1 MKVVLV
7 GGGPANLFLATKLLE
22 KNNIVELY
30 EKTTGVGKKFLVAG
44 KSGLNITHS
53 ENAIK
58 MSEKYFEQKDL
69 FNSLFQDF
77 SNTDLITWL
86 ESMGIETFIGS
97 SNRVFP
103 KSMKATEILNSWLE
117 ILKSNT
123 NFSLFTKHELT
134 SIEKDTVEFNHSINV
149 KFDKIIYALGGA
161 SWSRTGSDG
170 SWVKL
175 FEKFNLNINKFK
187 PMNVGFNIDWSENFK
202 SQFDRS
208 HLKNIVLKSNGK
220 DIRGELMIT
229 PYGIEGTPIYTLSR
243 DIRASLE
250 EADECY
256 ISIDLKPDLNQD
268 EINIKFKN
276 RSMKDSLSNFL
287 RKSFGLDKLGLAL
300 LKEFTDKDDYSK
312 SIATLIKNCPIKIKS
327 TRDIEEAISTSGGI
341 SMNEVDSNFML
352 NKLENHYAIGEMLD
366 WDTITGGYL
375 LQGCFSM
382 AYRVSLI

>member
-7 GGGPANLFLATKLLE
+7 GGGPTNLFLATKLLE
-22 KNNIVELY
+22 KNHIVELY

-53 ENAIK
+53 ENAKK

-77 SNTDLITWL
+77 SNTDLIAWL

-97 SNRVFP
+97 SSRVFP

-117 ILKSNT
+117 ILKSNA

-134 SIEKDTVEFNHSINV
+134 NIEKDYVEFNNSINV
-149 KFDKIIYALGGA
+149 KFDKIVYALGGA
-161 SWSRTGSDG
+161 SWSKTGSDG
-170 SWVKL
+170 SWVRL
-175 FEKFNLNINKFK
+175 FEKFNLNIKKFK

-202 SQFDRS
+202 SEFDRS
-208 HLKNIVLKSNGK
+208 HLKNIVLKSSGK
-220 DIRGELMIT
+220 DVRGELMIT

-243 DIRASLE
+243 EIRTSLE
-250 EADECY
+250 KTDDVY
-256 ISIDLKPDLNQD
+256 IYLDLKPDLNQE
-268 EINIKFKN
+268 EIILKFNN
-276 RSMKDSLSNFL
+276 RNSKDSLSNFL
-287 RKSFGLDKLGLAL
+287 RKSFGLGKLSLAL
-300 LKEFTDKDDYSK
+300 LKEFTDKYEYNN
-312 SIATLIKNCPIKIKS
+312 SIENLIKNCPIKIKS
-327 TRDIEEAISTSGGI
+327 TRKIEEAISSSGGI

-352 NKLENHYAIGEMLD
+352 NKLENHYSIGEMLD
-366 WDTITGGYL
+366 WDSITGGYL

-382 AYRVSLI
+382 GHRVSNT